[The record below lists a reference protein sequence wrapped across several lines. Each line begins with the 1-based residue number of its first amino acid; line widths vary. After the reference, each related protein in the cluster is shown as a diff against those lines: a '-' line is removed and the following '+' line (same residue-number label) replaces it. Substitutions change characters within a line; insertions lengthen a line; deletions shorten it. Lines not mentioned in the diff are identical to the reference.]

1 MGFLWAEIGWRL
13 TVRVPQAF
21 IGLACCVGGAVCL
34 AYRSALCSSL
44 QETCYFSRGRAL
56 SPPFPDRASF
66 LPPTRSKYYN
76 DAAKLIEDTPVQPLS
91 EYLRILSWEGSGKIF
106 AVFRAKI
113 RCDKP
118 MMMRSGGVSRSGM
131 QPILGKVHQLPEALQ
146 WFWGWVWGKP
156 REAVNRVSSMG
167 CDEGIVTLAQKIER
181 IPERSLGSYWSP
193 SLEHSAM
200 VPFQLCDGDVC
211 AHVSFEG
218 LDFSGAATTIRSETA
233 LVPQPPGVQSK
244 DNLQASMYMHTQA
257 HAHTRTH
264 VRTHALQHAHTRNS
278 KSDHCKT

>member
-1 MGFLWAEIGWRL
+1 MPRIQVRIVFLPARNVL
-13 TVRVPQAF
+13 
-21 IGLACCVGGAVCL
+21 
-34 AYRSALCSSL
+34 
-44 QETCYFSRGRAL
+44 FSRERAL
-56 SPPFPDRASF
+56 SPPFSNSASV

-76 DAAKLIEDTPVQPLS
+76 GAAKLIEDTPVRPLS

-118 MMMRSGGVSRSGM
+118 MMMRSGGVSRSDM

-146 WFWGWVWGKP
+146 WLLGWVWGKP
-156 REAVNRVSSMG
+156 REAVNRVSSLG

-181 IPERSLGSYWSP
+181 IPERSFGSYWSP

-233 LVPQPPGVQSK
+233 LIPQPPGVQSK
-244 DNLQASMYMHTQA
+244 DNLQASVHVHTQA
-257 HAHTRTH
+257 HAHTRAH
-264 VRTHALQHAHTRNS
+264 ACTHAELKKRSLLNLINKIRIFFVSGEFALSSRSAMRALVCGGVLNTNFQI
-278 KSDHCKT
+278 